1 MNDEP
6 ASEAGI
12 KTDLS
17 VDLKNGPGC
26 QTEEEI
32 VEEVERD
39 LNELI

>member
-1 MNDEP
+1 MDGELV
-6 ASEAGI
+6 SDAGI

-26 QTEEEI
+26 QTEDEI
-32 VEEVERD
+32 VEEVEKD